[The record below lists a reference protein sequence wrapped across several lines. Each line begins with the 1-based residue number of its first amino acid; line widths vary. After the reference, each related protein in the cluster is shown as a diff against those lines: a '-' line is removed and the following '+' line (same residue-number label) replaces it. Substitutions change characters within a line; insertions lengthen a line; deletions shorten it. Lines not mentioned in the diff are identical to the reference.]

1 MFKSFFAQFARNRQ
15 KKIFKEYGSYI
26 DRFDIEGYGTLE
38 FAQWEHPFAQPFSMT
53 KNNID
58 FYSGMIAPGS
68 FVIDI
73 GAHTGDTTVPMAV
86 AAGKSGSVLALEPNK
101 YVFKVLE
108 VNSML
113 NRDQTNIIPLCM
125 AATAEDG
132 VFSFNYSDASFCNG
146 GFLTEREKLDRHHK
160 YTLEV
165 QGRNL
170 ENVLFSDYA
179 QLLPKLSFVKVDAE
193 GYDKEI
199 LKTLSK
205 IISTYRPAILSECN
219 VFLTHKEREELF
231 DVMSRFNY
239 TLYKI
244 VDAEDRASVFQG
256 VGKPL
261 TREDMHKEKHFDILA
276 KPS

>member
-1 MFKSFFAQFARNRQ
+1 
-15 KKIFKEYGSYI
+15 
-26 DRFDIEGYGTLE
+26 
-38 FAQWEHPFAQPFSMT
+38 
-53 KNNID
+53 
-58 FYSGMIAPGS
+58 
-68 FVIDI
+68 
-73 GAHTGDTTVPMAV
+73 
-86 AAGKSGSVLALEPNK
+86 
-101 YVFKVLE
+101 VLE
-108 VNSML
+108 ANAKL
-113 NRDQTNIIPLCM
+113 NPEQTHIVPLCM

-146 GFLTEREKLDRHHK
+146 GFLTEREQLDRHHK

-165 QGRNL
+165 NGLNL
-170 ENVLFSDYA
+170 EKLLYRDYA
-179 QLLPKLSFVKVDAE
+179 HLLPSLSFIKVDAE

-199 LKTLSK
+199 LKTLSS

-239 TLYKI
+239 ALYKI
-244 VDAEDRASVFQG
+244 VDAEDRPSVFQG
-256 VGKPL
+256 VGKQL

>member
-1 MFKSFFAQFARNRQ
+1 MFKSVFARFAKNRQ
-15 KKIFKEYGSYI
+15 KKVFKEYGSYI
-26 DRFDIEGYGTLE
+26 DKFDIEGYGTLE
-38 FAQWEHPFAQPFSMT
+38 FAQWEHPFAQPLVMT
-53 KNNID
+53 KHNID
-58 FYSGMIAPGS
+58 FYRDMIQPGS

-73 GAHTGDTTVPMAV
+73 GAHIGDTTVPMAV
-86 AAGKSGSVLALEPNK
+86 AAGKEGTVLALEPNK

-108 VNSML
+108 TNAAL
-113 NRDQTNIIPLCM
+113 NKEHTHIVPLCM

-132 VFSFNYSDASFCNG
+132 AFSFNYSDASFCNG

-170 ENVLFSDYA
+170 EKILKTDYA
-179 QLLPKLSFVKVDAE
+179 SLLPTLAFIKVDAE

-199 LKTLSK
+199 IKTLSET
-205 IISTYRPAILSECN
+205 ISTYRPMILSECN
-219 VFLTHKEREELF
+219 IFLTHKEREELF

-244 VDAEDRASVFQG
+244 VDAEDRASVFQS

-276 KPS
+276 KP

>member
-1 MFKSFFAQFARNRQ
+1 
-15 KKIFKEYGSYI
+15 
-26 DRFDIEGYGTLE
+26 
-38 FAQWEHPFAQPFSMT
+38 
-53 KNNID
+53 
-58 FYSGMIAPGS
+58 
-68 FVIDI
+68 
-73 GAHTGDTTVPMAV
+73 
-86 AAGKSGSVLALEPNK
+86 
-101 YVFKVLE
+101 
-108 VNSML
+108 
-113 NRDQTNIIPLCM
+113 M

-170 ENVLFSDYA
+170 ERVLYSDYA
-179 QLLPKLSFVKVDAE
+179 HLLPQLSFIKVDAE

-231 DVMSRFNY
+231 DVMSRFSYN
-239 TLYKI
+239 LYKI

-261 TREDMHKEKHFDILA
+261 SREDMHKEKHFDILA

>member
-1 MFKSFFAQFARNRQ
+1 MFKSFFAQFTRNRQ
-15 KKIFKEYGSYI
+15 KKVFREYGSYI
-26 DRFDIEGYGTLE
+26 DRFEIEDYGTLE
-38 FAQWEHPFAQPFSMT
+38 FAQWEHPFAQPFSIT
-53 KNNID
+53 KSNID
-58 FYSGMIAPGS
+58 FYRDMIAPGS

-73 GAHTGDTTVPMAV
+73 GAHSGDTTVPMAV
-86 AAGKSGSVLALEPNK
+86 ATGKSGTVLALEPNK

-108 VNSML
+108 VNSNL

-170 ENVLFSDYA
+170 EKVLLNDYA
-179 QLLPKLSFVKVDAE
+179 HLLPSLSFIKVDAE

-199 LKTLSK
+199 IKTLSN

-231 DVMSRFNY
+231 DVMSRFGY

-256 VGKPL
+256 VGKAL